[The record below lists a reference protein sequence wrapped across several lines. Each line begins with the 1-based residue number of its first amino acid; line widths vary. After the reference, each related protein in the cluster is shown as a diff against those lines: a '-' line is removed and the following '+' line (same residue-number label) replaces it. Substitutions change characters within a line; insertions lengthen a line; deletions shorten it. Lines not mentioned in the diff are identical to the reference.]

1 MYHPRLRIHIGFAA
15 TTRPRQIQQHWQN
28 GRNEW
33 QIEQENMANP
43 IERCFSS
50 LQFPVKFSVFQRFQ
64 IPVGFVY
71 CGVPLAFCH
80 VAVRKSS

>member
-1 MYHPRLRIHIGFAA
+1 MAEI
-15 TTRPRQIQQHWQN
+15 WQKY
-28 GRNEW
+28 GRSNSKN
-33 QIEQENMANP
+33 INNP
-43 IERCFSS
+43 IETCCSS

-80 VAVRKSS
+80 VAVRESS